1 MARHF
6 DTTRQFGGPPR
17 NWSKRSKWTLPI
29 LLFAVLCVFA
39 GAAAFLSLGAS
50 PSPALAQYGAGS
62 SLVSVIVQEEPSA
75 GDVPD
80 QAVIALG
87 GRITADLP
95 IVNGFA
101 ALLPKSAVDEL
112 RATTGVLEV
121 TPNAILRLSSY
132 TTDQITQGQATQA
145 DLAAK
150 KDGPGWKA
158 GTAFAAMSAVTK
170 LIGAQDLWAFGVT
183 GRGIGIALIDSGVVP
198 VDGLQNQVITGPDLS
213 FESQSPVLKNLDTFG
228 HGTHLAGIMAGN
240 DASSSYSKK
249 IDPNA
254 FTGVAPGAKIIS
266 IKVASYD
273 GATDVS
279 QVLAAIDWVVQHRN
293 DPGLN
298 IRVLNLSFGTDS
310 TQNYRIDPLA
320 YAVEVAWH
328 HGIVVVVAAGNEGDS
343 GLLNDP
349 AIDPYV
355 IAVGAEDMNGT
366 PGSGDDV
373 VPDWS
378 SVGNAK
384 RSPDLVAPG
393 KSIVSLRNPGSWI
406 DNTYPEARVGDRFF
420 RGSGTS
426 QATAVVAGA
435 AALLLQQRPDLTPDQ
450 VKQLLTSTA
459 DLLSKADRRAQGAGL
474 IDLKSASKARVPNNA
489 RQSYPLSDG
498 TGSLEAAR
506 GTSHVAD
513 EGVEIYGEVDIFG
526 QAWDGRSWSGRSWS
540 GTSWEGESWMGRS
553 WSGEWEGMSWAGRS
567 WSGRSWSDTYW
578 DGRSWSGRSWSGRSW
593 SGRSWSGRSW
603 SGNLPQ

>member
-1 MARHF
+1 MARRV
-6 DTTRQFGGPPR
+6 DTTRHLGGLPR
-17 NWSKRSKWTLPI
+17 SRSYRSKWTLPI
-29 LLFAVLCVFA
+29 LFFAAVCLIA
-39 GAAAFLSLGAS
+39 GAMAFVSLGT
-50 PSPALAQYGAGS
+50 SPAPVLAGS
-62 SLVSVIVQEEPSA
+62 GTGSNLISVIVQEEPSA

-80 QAVIALG
+80 QAVATLG
-87 GRITADLP
+87 GRITAALP

-101 ALLPKSAVDEL
+101 ALLPESAVDAL
-112 RATTGVLEV
+112 RATAGVLEV
-121 TPNAILRLSSY
+121 TANATLHLSSA
-132 TTDQITQGQATQA
+132 TTDQNTQDAQK
-145 DLAAK
+145 DK

-158 GTAFAAMSAVTK
+158 DTAFATMNAVTK
-170 LIGAQDLWAFGVT
+170 LIGAQDLWASGVT
-183 GRGIGIALIDSGVVP
+183 GRGVGIALIDSGVVQ
-198 VDGLQNQVITGPDLS
+198 VGGLQNQVIIGPDLS
-213 FESQSPVLKNLDTFG
+213 FESQSPAFVDLDTFG
-228 HGTHLAGIMAGN
+228 HGTHLAGIMAGS
-240 DASSSYSKK
+240 DGSASLKK
-249 IDPNA
+249 KPDPSA
-254 FTGVAPGAKIIS
+254 FTGVAPEAKIIS
-266 IKVASYD
+266 VKVASYD

-310 TQNYRIDPLA
+310 TQDYRIDPLA
-320 YAVEVAWH
+320 YAVEVAWR
-328 HGIVVVVAAGNEGDS
+328 HGIVVVVAAGNEGNS
-343 GLLNDP
+343 GRLNDP
-349 AIDPYV
+349 AVDPYV

-366 PGSGDDV
+366 PGSGDDL

-378 SVGNAK
+378 SRGNAQ

-393 KSIVSLRNPGSWI
+393 KSILSLRNPGSWI
-406 DNTYPEARVGDRFF
+406 DVNYPDARVNDRFF

-435 AALLLQQRPDLTPDQ
+435 AALLIQQRPNLTPDQ
-450 VKQLLTSTA
+450 VKALLISTA
-459 DLLSKADRRAQGAGL
+459 NRLPKADRQAQGAGL
-474 IDLKSASKARVPNNA
+474 IDLKSASKARVPSA
-489 RQSYPLSDG
+489 VQSYPLSGG

-513 EGVEIYGEVDIFG
+513 DGVEIYGEVDIFG

-540 GTSWEGESWMGRS
+540 GTSWEGDSWMGRS
-553 WSGEWEGMSWAGRS
+553 WSGVWEGMSWAGRS

-603 SGNLPQ
+603 SGHLPQ

>member
-1 MARHF
+1 MARHI
-6 DTTRQFGGPPR
+6 DITGHLGSPPR
-17 NWSKRSKWTLPI
+17 NRSYRSKWTLPI
-29 LLFAVLCVFA
+29 LFFAAVCLLAA
-39 GAAAFLSLGAS
+39 GMAFVGLGSS
-50 PSPALAQYGAGS
+50 PAPALAGSQAGS
-62 SLVSVIVQEEPSA
+62 NFISVIVQEEPSA

-80 QAVIALG
+80 QAVVALG
-87 GRITADLP
+87 GRITASLP
-95 IVNGFA
+95 IINGFA
-101 ALLPKSAVDEL
+101 ALLPESAVDTL
-112 RATTGVLEV
+112 RATTGVLQV
-121 TPNAILRLSSY
+121 TPNATLYLSSA
-132 TTDQITQGQATQA
+132 TTDQDTHENQE
-145 DLAAK
+145 DK
-150 KDGPGWKA
+150 KDGPGWKT
-158 GTAFAAMSAVTK
+158 GTTFATMNAVTK
-170 LIGAQDLWAFGVT
+170 LIGAQDLWASGVN
-183 GRGIGIALIDSGVVP
+183 GRGVGIALIDSGVVS
-198 VDGLQNQVITGPDLS
+198 VGGLQNQVIIGPDLS
-213 FESQSPVLKNLDTFG
+213 FESQSPTLGDLDTFG
-228 HGTHLAGIMAGN
+228 HGTHLAGIMAGS
-240 DASSSYSKK
+240 DGSASLKK
-249 IDPNA
+249 KPDPSA

-310 TQNYRIDPLA
+310 TQDYRIDPLA
-320 YAVEVAWH
+320 YAVEVAWRQ
-328 HGIVVVVAAGNEGDS
+328 GIVVVVSAGNEGDS
-343 GLLNDP
+343 GRLNNP
-349 AIDPYV
+349 AVDPYV

-366 PGSGDDV
+366 SGYGDDL

-378 SVGNAK
+378 SRGNAQ

-393 KSIVSLRNPGSWI
+393 KSVLSLRNPGSWI
-406 DNTYPEARVGDRFF
+406 DVNYPDARVGDRFF

-435 AALLLQQRPDLTPDQ
+435 AALLIQQRPNLTPDQ
-450 VKQLLTSTA
+450 VKALLISTA
-459 DLLSKADRRAQGAGL
+459 NRLPKADRQAQGAGL
-474 IDLKSASKARVPNNA
+474 IDLKSASKARVPTA
-489 RQSYPLSDG
+489 VQSYPLSDG

-513 EGVEIYGEVDIFG
+513 DGVEIYGEVDIFG

-540 GTSWEGESWMGRS
+540 GTSWEGDSWMGRS
-553 WSGEWEGMSWAGRS
+553 WSGVWEGMSWAGRS

-603 SGNLPQ
+603 SGHLPQ